1 MMGWLTANAV
11 AALLLSTTVLTSA
24 TDNKNNGRSWSLGP
38 PRTVESSTTL
48 TTDDKRSAGPISLAS
63 SWPWIHPGGASASA
77 TPTDDTPPLVLSK
90 DEELGSVEVTIPM
103 TTTTTTS
110 TATTEVHTS
119 AQDAPLFRDIAM
131 LTDILLDVVKD
142 EDEKIHDLYLEFLK
156 YGKER
161 YVLVRVPN
169 VVSAAIFKSPSLT

>member
-1 MMGWLTANAV
+1 MGWLTRNAV
-11 AALLLSTTVLTSA
+11 AAVLLSTTILTSA
-24 TDNKNNGRSWSLGP
+24 TDKNSNGRSWALVGP
-38 PRTVESSTTL
+38 PRTVESTT
-48 TTDDKRSAGPISLAS
+48 TTDHKRPAGPISLAS

-77 TPTDDTPPLVLSK
+77 TPTTDTPPPLVLSK

-103 TTTTTTS
+103 TTTTTT
-110 TATTEVHTS
+110 TNEVHTS
-119 AQDAPLFRDIAM
+119 AQDAPLFRDIAI

-161 YVLVRVPN
+161 YVVVGARN
-169 VVSAAIFKSPSLT
+169 VVPFKFPSLTR